1 MKKLF
6 YLLLAMPFAIT
17 ACESVEEP
25 APQPQPEPEKK
36 AQLILTSD
44 EVMNF
49 NAEGG
54 QGLIDYTLVNPQE
67 GVEFAAQ
74 CEAEWISDFVF
85 GEDITFVVA
94 ANEDEAR
101 EAKIVITY
109 AEASMEVT
117 VKQAEKREAPA
128 APAIVITSE
137 NPMEFDMNGGIGTI
151 NYTIE
156 NPIAGVSLT
165 AKADAAWIANTTVQ
179 AEKVVFQVLANEDEE
194 AREGKITLTYGML
207 EPVEVIVKQDPYKA
221 PAPVFTFD
229 PATLEVAVEGGAQS
243 VAFTIDNAI
252 EGAEVIA
259 TCEAA
264 WISNLAVA
272 NNTITFDVAANEES
286 LRQAIITLTYGD
298 YTFEYIVKQ
307 LPANYNPDL
316 NYLAFTVVEAWADL
330 KEGGNVWNVTFVEHD
345 DLLGDM
351 QTLISFYMEE
361 PNVHSLVSGS
371 YSSADGTILLNSA
384 VRNGYSTYRAN
395 ASLAT
400 DISDASFVV
409 AVDTDAQ
416 TISFNGSFQ
425 AGNDVVALSYSG
437 AVRGM
442 DLTGNTSNEVHCTEW
457 KWFNKNW
464 QDETECLFT
473 GRSSD
478 NSLEITFHI
487 QHSGG
492 TKVIPAGTYDV
503 APYQQLGDVLANSST
518 VTYNSVKG
526 YLSSGYITVTHL
538 RGGMYKFEF
547 DITDEYGRRFTGS
560 YAGALGNGG
569 VNP

>member
-6 YLLLAMPFAIT
+6 FLLFALPLFA
-17 ACESVEEP
+17 ACTETGNEP
-25 APQPQPEPEKK
+25 EPQPQPEPEKK

-49 NAEGG
+49 SAEGG
-54 QGLIDYTLVNPQE
+54 QGLIDYTLVNAKE
-67 GVEFAAQ
+67 GVEFASE
-74 CEAEWISDFVF
+74 CEADWISDFVF

-94 ANEDEAR
+94 ENEGEAR
-101 EAKIVITY
+101 EAKITITY

-117 VKQAEKREAPA
+117 VKQAQKTEEPQPT
-128 APAIVITSE
+128 APAIVISSE

-156 NPIAGVSLT
+156 NPINGVSLT
-165 AKADAAWIANTTVQ
+165 AKASADWITQTTVQ
-179 AEKVVFQVLANEDEE
+179 AEKIIFQVLANEVEE

-207 EPVEVIVKQDPYKA
+207 EPVEVIVKQAAYAA
-221 PAPVFTFD
+221 PAPEFTFD
-229 PATLEVAVEGGAQS
+229 PATLEVSVEGGAQS
-243 VAFTIDNAI
+243 VAFTIENAI
-252 EGAEVIA
+252 EGAEVTA

-264 WISNLAVA
+264 WVSNLAVA
-272 NNTITFDVAANEES
+272 NGTMTFDVAANEES
-286 LRQAIITLTYGD
+286 LRQAIIVLTYGD
-298 YTFEYIVKQ
+298 YAFEYVVKQ
-307 LPANYNPDL
+307 LPANYNPGL
-316 NYLAFTVVEAWADL
+316 NYLAFTVVESWADL

-351 QTLISFYMEE
+351 QTVISFYIEE
-361 PNVHSLVSGS
+361 ANVHSLVSGT
-371 YSSADGTILLNSA
+371 YSSAEGTILLNNAS
-384 VRNGYSTYRAN
+384 RNGYSTYRAN

-442 DLTGNTSNEVHCTEW
+442 DLTGNTSNEVHCTDW

-478 NSLEITFHI
+478 NSLEIMFHI

-492 TKVIPAGTYDV
+492 TKVIPAGTYNV
-503 APYQQLGDVLANSST
+503 ATYQPLGDVLADSST

-526 YLSSGYITVTHL
+526 SLSSGYIIVTHL
-538 RGGMYKFEF
+538 RGMYKFEF
-547 DITDEYGRRFTGS
+547 DILMSMVVVSLVAMLVPSAT
-560 YAGALGNGG
+560 
-569 VNP
+569 VV

>member
-1 MKKLF
+1 MKLRNLF
-6 YLLLAMPFAIT
+6 FALLALPLVFA
-17 ACESVEEP
+17 ACEPEP
-25 APQPQPEPEKK
+25 APEPQPEPEKK

-49 NAEGG
+49 KAEGG
-54 QGLIDYTLVNPQE
+54 QGLIDYTLVNAKE
-67 GVEFAAQ
+67 GAEFAAQ
-74 CEAEWISDFVF
+74 CEAEWISEFVF

-94 ANEDEAR
+94 ANEGEPR

-117 VKQAEKREAPA
+117 VKQAEKTEAPA
-128 APAIVITSE
+128 APAIVISSE

-151 NYTIE
+151 NYTID
-156 NPIAGVSLT
+156 NPIQGVSLT
-165 AKADAAWIANTTVQ
+165 ARADAAWIAQTTVQ
-179 AEKVVFQVLANEDEE
+179 AEKVIFQVLANEIEE

-207 EPVEVIVKQDPYKA
+207 EPVEVIVKQDAYAA
-221 PAPVFTFD
+221 PAPVFNFE
-229 PATLEVAVEGGAQS
+229 PATMEVAAEGGAQS
-243 VAFTIDNAI
+243 VAYTIENAI
-252 EGAEVIA
+252 EGTEVVA

-264 WISNLAVA
+264 WISNLVVA
-272 NNTITFDVAANEES
+272 NGTMTFDVATNEES

-298 YTFEYIVKQ
+298 YAFKYVVKQ
-307 LPANYNPDL
+307 LPENYNPGL
-316 NYLAFTVVEAWADL
+316 NYLTFTVVEAWADL

-351 QTLISFYMEE
+351 QTVISFYIEE
-361 PNVHSLVSGS
+361 ANVHSLVSGT
-371 YSSADGTILLNSA
+371 YSSAEGTILLNSA

-395 ASLAT
+395 ASLST
-400 DISDASFVV
+400 DISEASFVV
-409 AVDTDAQ
+409 AVDTETQ

-442 DLTGNTSNEVHCTEW
+442 DLSGNTSNEVNCTDW

-478 NSLEITFHI
+478 NSLEIMFHI

-492 TKVIPAGTYDV
+492 TKVIPAGTYNV

-526 YLSSGYITVTHL
+526 SLSSGYITVTHL
-538 RGGMYKFEF
+538 RGQYLFEF

-560 YAGALGNGG
+560 YAGQLGNGG
-569 VNP
+569 TNP

>member
-6 YLLLAMPFAIT
+6 YLLLALPLFV
-17 ACESVEEP
+17 ACTENNEEP
-25 APQPQPEPEKK
+25 KPEPKPEKK

-49 NAEGG
+49 KAEGG

-74 CEAEWISDFVF
+74 CEAQWISDFVF

-94 ANEDEAR
+94 ANEGEDR
-101 EAKIVITY
+101 ETKITITY

-117 VKQAEKREAPA
+117 VKQAKKAEEPA

-151 NYTIE
+151 EYTIE

-165 AKADAAWIANTTVQ
+165 AKADAVWIAQTTVQ
-179 AEKVVFQVLANEDEE
+179 AEKVIFQVLANEVEE
-194 AREGKITLTYGML
+194 AREGKVTLTYGML
-207 EPVEVIVKQDPYKA
+207 DPVEVIVKQDAYVA
-221 PAPVFTFD
+221 PQPIITLN
-229 PATLEVAVEGGAQS
+229 PATVEVAAEGGAQS
-243 VAFTIDNAI
+243 VAYTIENAI
-252 EGAEVIA
+252 EGAEVVA

-264 WISNLAVA
+264 WVSNLVA
-272 NNTITFDVAANEES
+272 ANGTLTFDVAANEES
-286 LRQAIITLTYGD
+286 LRQAIIVLTYGD

-307 LPANYNPDL
+307 LPENYNPGF
-316 NYLAFTVVEAWADL
+316 NYLAFNVVETWADL
-330 KEGGNVWNVTFVEHD
+330 NEGGHVWNVTFVEHD

-351 QTLISFYMEE
+351 QTVISFYIEE
-361 PNVHSLVSGS
+361 ANIHSLVSGT
-371 YSSADGTILLNSA
+371 YSSAEGTILLNSA
-384 VRNGYSTYRAN
+384 SRNGYSTYRAN

-409 AVDTDAQ
+409 AVDTEAQ
-416 TISFNGSFQ
+416 TISFDGSFQ

-442 DLTGNTSNEVHCTEW
+442 DLTGNTSNEVNCTEW

-464 QDETECLFT
+464 QDTTECLFT

-478 NSLEITFHI
+478 NALEIMFHI

-492 TKVIPAGTYDV
+492 TKVIPAGTYNV

-526 YLSSGYITVTHL
+526 SMSSGYITVTHL
-538 RGGMYKFEF
+538 RGMYKFEF

-560 YAGALGNGG
+560 YAGQLGNGG

>member
-6 YLLLAMPFAIT
+6 YLLLALPLLV
-17 ACESVEEP
+17 ACSKTEE
-25 APQPQPEPEKK
+25 PQPEPKPEVKDPI
-36 AQLILTSD
+36 LILTSN

-49 NAEGG
+49 TADGG
-54 QGLIDYTLVNPQE
+54 NGTIEYTLVNE
-67 GVEFAAQ
+67 KEDVEFTA
-74 CEAEWISDFVF
+74 EYNAEWITDFAYA
-85 GEDITFVVA
+85 ENITFTVA
-94 ANEDEAR
+94 ANDTEEAR
-101 EAKIVITY
+101 EAKIVIKY
-109 AEASMEVT
+109 DVASMEVT
-117 VKQAEKREAPA
+117 VKQDGKKANPTS
-128 APAIVITSE
+128 PAINITSE
-137 NPMEFDMNGGIGTI
+137 QTMEFGQEESIGTI
-151 NYTIE
+151 TYTID
-156 NPIAGVSLT
+156 NPINGVELA
-165 AKADAAWIANTTVQ
+165 AKANVTWVSQLTVQ
-179 AEKVVFQVLANEDEE
+179 SDKVVFQVAANSGA
-194 AREGKITLTYGML
+194 AREGVITLTYGML
-207 EPVEVIVKQDPYKA
+207 EANVTVKQAEYKA

-229 PATLEVAVEGGAQS
+229 PATLEVAYEGGAQS
-243 VAFTIDNAI
+243 VAYTIDNAI
-252 EGAEVIA
+252 EGAEVVA

-264 WISNLAVA
+264 WVSNLAVA

-298 YTFEYIVKQ
+298 YAFEYVVKQ
-307 LPANYNPDL
+307 LPANYNPGL
-316 NYLAFTVVEAWADL
+316 NYLAFTVVETWADL
-330 KEGGNVWNVTFVEHD
+330 KEGGHVWNVTFVEHD

-351 QTLISFYMEE
+351 QTVISFYIEE
-361 PNVHSLVSGS
+361 ANVHSLVSGS

-442 DLTGNTSNEVHCTEW
+442 DLTGTASNDVHCTEW
-457 KWFNKNW
+457 KRVDKNW

-473 GRSSD
+473 ARSSD
-478 NSLEITFHI
+478 NSLEIMFHI

-492 TKVIPAGTYDV
+492 TKVIPAGTYNV
-503 APYQQLGDVLANSST
+503 APHTPEGDVLANSST

-526 YLSSGYITVTHL
+526 YLSSGYITVSHM
-538 RGGMYKFEF
+538 RSGYGFVF
-547 DITDEYGRRFTGS
+547 DIVDEYGRHFTGS

-569 VNP
+569 TNP

>member
-6 YLLLAMPFAIT
+6 YLLLALPLFV
-17 ACESVEEP
+17 ACTDKPEP
-25 APQPQPEPEKK
+25 EPQPEPQKK
-36 AQLILTSD
+36 AQLILTSN

-49 NAEGG
+49 KAEGG
-54 QGLIDYTLVNPQE
+54 QGTIEYTLVNARE
-67 GVEFAAQ
+67 GVEFEAV
-74 CEAEWISDFVF
+74 CEAAWISEFAY

-94 ANEDEAR
+94 ANEGEDR
-101 EAKIVITY
+101 ETKITITY

-117 VKQAEKREAPA
+117 VKQAKKAEEPA

-151 NYTIE
+151 EYTIE

-165 AKADAAWIANTTVQ
+165 AKADAAWIAQTTVQ
-179 AEKVVFQVLANEDEE
+179 AEKVIFQILANEVEE
-194 AREGKITLTYGML
+194 AREGKVTLTYGML
-207 EPVEVIVKQDPYKA
+207 DPVEVIVKQDAYVA
-221 PAPVFTFD
+221 PQPIITLN
-229 PATLEVAVEGGAQS
+229 PATVEVAAEGGAQS
-243 VAFTIDNAI
+243 VAYTIENAI
-252 EGAEVIA
+252 EGAEVVA

-264 WISNLAVA
+264 WVSNLVA
-272 NNTITFDVAANEES
+272 ANGTLTFDVAANEES
-286 LRQAIITLTYGD
+286 LRQAIIVLTYGD
-298 YTFEYIVKQ
+298 YAFEYVVKQ
-307 LPANYNPDL
+307 LPANYNPGL
-316 NYLAFTVVEAWADL
+316 NYLAFNVVETWADL
-330 KEGGNVWNVTFVEHD
+330 KEGGNVWDVTFVEHD

-351 QTLISFYMEE
+351 QTVISFYIEE
-361 PNVHSLVSGS
+361 ANIHSLVSGT
-371 YSSADGTILLNSA
+371 YSSAEGTILLNSA
-384 VRNGYSTYRAN
+384 SRNGYSTYRAN

-409 AVDTDAQ
+409 AVDTEAQ
-416 TISFNGSFQ
+416 TISFDGSFQ

-442 DLTGNTSNEVHCTEW
+442 DLTGNTSNEVNCTEW

-464 QDETECLFT
+464 QDTTECLFT

-478 NSLEITFHI
+478 NALEIMFHI

-492 TKVIPAGTYDV
+492 TKVIPAGTYNV

-526 YLSSGYITVTHL
+526 SMSSGYITVTHL
-538 RGGMYKFEF
+538 RGMYKFEF

-560 YAGALGNGG
+560 YAGQLGNGG